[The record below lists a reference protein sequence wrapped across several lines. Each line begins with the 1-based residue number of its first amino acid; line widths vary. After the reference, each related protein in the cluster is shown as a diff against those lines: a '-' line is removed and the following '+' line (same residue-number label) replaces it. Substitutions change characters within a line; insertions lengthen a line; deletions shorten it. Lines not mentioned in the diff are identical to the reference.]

1 MLIQWLAS
9 EKDDDVC
16 LCLCLGLGL
25 GRSKWEHSQIV
36 LITLQ
41 QLLRHKA

>member
-9 EKDDDVC
+9 KKDDDVC
-16 LCLCLGLGL
+16 LCLGLSL